1 MNNKQI
7 QYIHVRVHCIAMS
20 SLLNYDWALIFFSIL
35 KQNYFTELNYLYLF
49 FLNINMN
56 T

>member
-20 SLLNYDWALIFFSIL
+20 SLLTYDWALIFFSIL
-35 KQNYFTELNYLYLF
+35 KQNYFTELN
-49 FLNINMN
+49 
-56 T
+56 